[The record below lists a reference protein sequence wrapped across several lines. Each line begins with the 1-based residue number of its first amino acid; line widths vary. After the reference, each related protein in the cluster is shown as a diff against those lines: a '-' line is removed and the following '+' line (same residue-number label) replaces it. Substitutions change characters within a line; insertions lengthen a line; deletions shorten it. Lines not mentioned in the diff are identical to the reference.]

1 MTSHAP
7 SLARGDVAAC
17 GNSRGVVWRISSEE
31 IVLLPIKRDGGLHYR
46 GDEAI
51 TEIGDCV
58 QTGVA
63 GLDLVVRVADACRV
77 PSGKQIRIGRL
88 SDRLLARVERAVDRE
103 CATAAV
109 ENRWF
114 SR

>member
-1 MTSHAP
+1 MSSHTP

-17 GNSRGVVWRISSEE
+17 GDSRGVIWRISADE
-31 IVLLPIKRDGGLHYR
+31 IVLLPIKRDGGLRHR

-88 SDRLLARVERAVDRE
+88 SDQMLARVERAVGRE

-114 SR
+114 FR